1 MVDQIIIDAASSTVA
16 AAPELVQANSNPIF
30 QQLLAYSPQAVIFL
44 AGALIIWRAHV
55 NAGSKFN
62 VFDYFS
68 DEKSGKASI
77 TRTLQMLAGLTATWI
92 VVKLAVG
99 GTLTTEM
106 FAVYLAALGVSAGWS
121 KYISAKF
128 GSKSQD
134 IVDQPTQEEQTK

>member
-1 MVDQIIIDAASSTVA
+1 MADQIIIDAASSVVA
-16 AAPELVQANSNPIF
+16 SAPELVSVTSNPIF
-30 QQLLAYSPQAVIFL
+30 QQALAYAPQGVIFL

-68 DEKSGKASI
+68 DESSGKASI

-92 VVKLAVG
+92 VVKLAVA
-99 GTLTTEM
+99 GTLSTEM
-106 FAVYLAALGVSAGWS
+106 FGVYLAALGVSAGWS

-128 GSKSQD
+128 GTKND
-134 IVDQPTQEEQTK
+134 VPATPVVEEQK